1 MSISSDFQS
10 KYAKEWE
17 IYFSQC
23 SPNGKMRLTE
33 LANLFQLTASEHAT
47 KGGLGFSD
55 LQQFDQSWVMNRI
68 RIEIEELPSW
78 SDFIEVITWIEILKG
93 AKSIRDFTIEKQG
106 KKIVGASSL
115 WAVFNTKT
123 RRPDILQIDSSHIDR
138 FPNLKPTEDDNSKLS
153 LDFITIETKIYQVK
167 FSDLDIVKH
176 ANNIKYLEWCLDF
189 IDPKII
195 LENRVKAIDMNF
207 LKELSLND
215 TIEIQKLEE
224 ENFIHFKILHNEQV
238 NFVCRLEL
246 K

>member
-1 MSISSDFQS
+1 MAISSDFQS

-23 SPNGKMRLTE
+23 SPNGKMKLTE

-47 KGGLGFSD
+47 KGGLGFPD

-68 RIEIEELPSW
+68 RIEIEELPTW

-93 AKSIRDFTIEKQG
+93 AKSIRDFTLERGG
-106 KKIVGASSL
+106 KKMVCASSL

-123 RRPDILQIDSSHIDR
+123 RRPDILQIDSSHIER
-138 FPNLKPTEDDNSKLS
+138 FPDLKPTEKDNSKLS
-153 LDFITIETKIYQVK
+153 VDFEPTETKIYQVK

-189 IDPKII
+189 IEPKLI
-195 LENRVKAIDMNF
+195 LENRIKAIEMNF

-215 TIEIQKLEE
+215 TIEIQKLEQ
-224 ENFIHFKILHNEQV
+224 ENFIQFKILHNEQI
-238 NFVCRLEL
+238 NFVCQLEL